1 MNIALKRSE
10 TVPVRLAAAARWKK
24 EIKPYLL
31 CLPIVVFA
39 FGFVYYPFCK
49 TLLDS
54 FSVVNFK
61 GEITGF
67 AGLSNYASL
76 FGKSSFQTAFANTLK
91 LTALNVPITLLV
103 TLGLALLCRRK
114 RPLGAVYETLFT
126 LPMAVAMSAAAMIFK
141 VLLNPT
147 VGYVNYALG
156 LNLGWFTQRQSA
168 LYGILAV
175 TVWMGIPFNFLL
187 LLAAMRAVP
196 PELSEAAAI
205 DGAGYWARLW
215 RVQLPLVS
223 PTLLYV
229 LCTNTVLSLMTAGP
243 VMIITQGGPSRS
255 TTTLLY
261 LMYVSGYGSANYSLA
276 ACVAVVTFLL
286 TLGFTLLSFVLE
298 RRGVHYQ

>member
-1 MNIALKRSE
+1 MNIAINRSTAVPIGLSGAARLKRG
-10 TVPVRLAAAARWKK
+10 L
-24 EIKPYLL
+24 KPYLL

-39 FGFVYYPFCK
+39 IGFVYYPFLK

-54 FSVVNFK
+54 FSVVSAK

-76 FGKSSFQTAFANTLK
+76 FGKSNFRTALTNTLK
-91 LTALNVPITLLV
+91 LTALNVPITLLI
-103 TLGLALLCRRK
+103 TLGLALLCRRR
-114 RPLGAVYETLFT
+114 RPLSPVYETLFT

-156 LNLGWFTQRQSA
+156 LNVGWFTQRQSA
-168 LYGILAV
+168 LYGILAI
-175 TVWMGIPFNFLL
+175 TVWMGVPLNFLL
-187 LLAAMRAVP
+187 LLAALRAVP
-196 PELSEAAAI
+196 SELSEAAAI
-205 DGAGYWARLW
+205 DGAGFWERLW

-229 LCTNTVLSLMTAGP
+229 LCTNMVLSLMTAGP

-286 TLGFTLLSFVLE
+286 TLSFTMLAFVLE